1 MQPTNKVTLSGVL
14 KYILELREYAPGKH
28 LCTFEINQERPYK
41 GETRVETY
49 QLKCWNK
56 TALYINGIPLG
67 SELLIDG
74 VVNAEKWTNSKGI
87 DIAKI
92 SLTALKVTLIAQ
104 PADTRLPAENPIDE
118 VPEDIF
124 GDRNA

>member
-1 MQPTNKVTLSGVL
+1 MQPTNKVSLSGVL
-14 KYILELREYAPGKH
+14 KTTPELREYAPGKH

-41 GETRVETY
+41 GEVRVETY
-49 QLKCWNK
+49 QLKCWSK
-56 TALYINGIPLG
+56 TALFVSGIPVG
-67 SELLIDG
+67 SELLADG
-74 VVNAEKWTNSKGI
+74 VVNAEKWTNAKGI

-92 SLTALKVTLIAQ
+92 SITALKVTLVAPPTIN
-104 PADTRLPAENPIDE
+104 TENPIDE